1 MSKREI
7 IDRIMEMNPSARPE
21 FLAEF
26 SQESLSQYLSHL
38 DEVLAEQHEP
48 IFLEPALV

>member
-7 IDRIMEMNPSARPE
+7 IDRIMRLNRTAQPE

-26 SQESLSQYLSHL
+26 DEQDLQLYMEHLESV
-38 DEVLAEQHEP
+38 EEP
-48 IFLEPALV
+48 RERAPAVVAA